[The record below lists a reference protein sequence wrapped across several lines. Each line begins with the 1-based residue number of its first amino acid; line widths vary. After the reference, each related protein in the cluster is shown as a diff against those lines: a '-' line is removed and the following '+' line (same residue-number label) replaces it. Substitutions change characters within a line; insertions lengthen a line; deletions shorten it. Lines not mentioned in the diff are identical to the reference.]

1 MNTYSLDIIINVL
14 IYYNMV
20 NFQKKIEIGEKEFS
34 NYFDS
39 NNIINKIKKFKLKY
53 PDKNLLTYSKKIILK
68 SRIPYEL
75 LKNISILDNDEL
87 IYIDNYQFN
96 KINQV
101 WKYIK
106 KKYSDNFTNDYLTNL
121 ISNNYKLTF
130 NQNFLINIY

>member
-1 MNTYSLDIIINVL
+1 MNTYSLDNIINLL
-14 IYYNMV
+14 IYYIMV
-20 NFQKKIEIGEKEFS
+20 NFQKKIEIGEKEFN

-39 NNIINKIKKFKLKY
+39 NNIINKIKKFNSKY
-53 PDKNLLTYSKKIILK
+53 PNKNLLTYSKKIILK
-68 SRIPYEL
+68 SRIPYGL
-75 LKNISILDNDEL
+75 LKEISILDNDEI

-121 ISNNYKLTF
+121 ISNNYKLIF